1 MRERIRAFCR
11 SKWVGADNVLRVT
24 CHGGT
29 DRSRGTAVPLL
40 DLSGRSGWVVSTMP
54 WPLHPQEKPSTPCT
68 GVWVGFMAH
77 QNGSK
82 KSCLYQGLNR
92 ISII

>member
-1 MRERIRAFCR
+1 MRERSRAFCR
-11 SKWVGADNVLRVT
+11 SKWVGADKVLRVT
-24 CHGGT
+24 CHEGT